1 MINTRVAVAVHILA
15 LIASK
20 PHDDLPSDYI
30 AASVNT
36 NPVVIRRL
44 LGMLKK
50 AGLIQ
55 TTAGKAGASLTRDPA
70 DISLLDVF
78 HAVEPKE
85 SLFAIHD
92 NPNPHCPVGK
102 GIQRALDEAFG
113 VAQDA
118 LACKLSSESIEDIL
132 HQLFDK
138 A

>member
-20 PHDDLPSDYI
+20 PHDDLTSDYI
-30 AASVNT
+30 ASSVNT

-78 HAVEPKE
+78 HAVEPKDN
-85 SLFAIHD
+85 LFAVHD

-102 GIQRALDEAFG
+102 GIRRALDEAFG
-113 VAQDA
+113 AAQDA
-118 LACKLSSESIEDIL
+118 LERKLSSETIDGIL

>member
-1 MINTRVAVAVHILA
+1 MINTRVAVAVHSLA

-20 PHDDLPSDYI
+20 PHEDLPSDYI

-50 AGLIQ
+50 SGLIQ
-55 TTAGKAGASLTRDPA
+55 TTAGKAGASLTRPPS

-78 HAVEPKE
+78 RAVEPKDH
-85 SLFAIHD
+85 LFAVHD

-102 GIQRALDEAFG
+102 SIRHVLDDAFG
-113 VAQDA
+113 TAQAA
-118 LACKLSSESIEDIL
+118 LERKLSSETIETIL
-132 HQLFDK
+132 HHLFEEE
-138 A
+138 